1 MTEFISQQEMRQRC
15 RTPGAK
21 SLTSTVSVPAAP
33 AGSPSAPPAHPET
46 SAASGCDFETHP
58 AGNAKNADA

>member
-1 MTEFISQQEMRQRC
+1 MLDTGCKEIY
-15 RTPGAK
+15 AY
-21 SLTSTVSVPAAP
+21 LTSTVSVPAAP

-46 SAASGCDFETHP
+46 SAASGSDFETHP